1 MSILRMKIIVL
12 LDRLKKV
19 TAVADELDLKQP
31 TVSFHMKKM
40 EEEWG
45 IPLFEMKTG
54 KVLLTEAGK
63 TLHHYA
69 QQIDHIYGE
78 AQTRLQTLRQTGKN
92 QFIIGCTDLAASL
105 MLLSGGFRLSQV
117 PGDLLLSIRTGG
129 ENELHAQLE
138 DGSVDLVLSGQWV
151 ENASLSCEPVA
162 EDELAL
168 MIPRD
173 HPLTRY
179 SGPGSYRLSGHPFTL
194 MEEPSLMKIVR
205 QWEKDEQVTLQIE
218 QLTDR
223 VDFALEAVRSGGCL
237 CILPSRVNRQAQG
250 GVPSIRLPGKLPSWK
265 LYAAWRTDF
274 PRPQLIPYLI
284 DKLRMSMSLPEADV

>member
-117 PGDLLLSIRTGG
+117 
-129 ENELHAQLE
+129 
-138 DGSVDLVLSGQWV
+138 
-151 ENASLSCEPVA
+151 
-162 EDELAL
+162 
-168 MIPRD
+168 
-173 HPLTRY
+173 
-179 SGPGSYRLSGHPFTL
+179 
-194 MEEPSLMKIVR
+194 
-205 QWEKDEQVTLQIE
+205 
-218 QLTDR
+218 
-223 VDFALEAVRSGGCL
+223 
-237 CILPSRVNRQAQG
+237 
-250 GVPSIRLPGKLPSWK
+250 
-265 LYAAWRTDF
+265 
-274 PRPQLIPYLI
+274 
-284 DKLRMSMSLPEADV
+284 